1 MCKKMKTGQIVTVFQ
16 KPITKEQ
23 SEGKAKLLRRMVA
36 KEAEDNR
43 DSEVVENWEVKFLS
57 DEFIC
62 ERLIN
67 IKA

>member
-1 MCKKMKTGQIVTVFQ
+1 MKTGQIVTVFQ